1 MSIGFSRRPPGNP
14 LDGTDSVFLQ
24 RIEWDDSAPKK
35 LVKAARKGD
44 VTRFVLAYRAWLE
57 PFAGRF
63 RKQVRG
69 VSLGLLPA
77 NAVPS
82 DIESLV
88 GEFVN
93 GSAGEQRYGLGR
105 AIVGWV
111 RSVAATGIRSDV
123 ERRLVAELLLNPP
136 IDLEVE
142 TWCRLWRLVLMA
154 EPSGDDAIVS
164 SLECSVVVGLLFGP
178 LLNAGSEFSRASV
191 QLGQVLLESTDNDGT
206 PQAAAFTTLATWLTP
221 FVRAG
226 WWGKSF
232 KRPVFESDAK
242 DRFRDVTARATEL
255 ICEDG
260 CFAFDAV
267 PGLARTLLPLAASV
281 AGWSKKTTVGAAARF
296 LVLKQKAAK
305 KNRTAWPS
313 SQSDWGMTA
322 HMRSSRKVDANLVA
336 LAHDKQSVQ
345 LSVCANGTPIVA
357 GEWATTLTVSGKT
370 VPLTGE
376 WSCSCWYSDKDGDF
390 IELEQTTGNVRIG
403 RQIFLSRTG
412 AFLLLMDAVRTTRN
426 GVIRYESG
434 LPLAQRVMARA
445 DFISREW
452 RLHTG
457 DLPVRVFPVSLEF
470 DRVQSCA
477 GGCDVVEGTLQV
489 TAEGRTTVNTALV
502 MDWHPDRTAEDAEWA
517 GLTVTENRK
526 VVPSSGAAAFRL
538 RLGEHQVVSYRNT
551 DGSCE
556 LRAVLG
562 QHTGRETLIG
572 LLKAGQFEPLVLVD
586 ASNDEG

>member
-1 MSIGFSRRPPGNP
+1 MSIGFCRRPSGNP
-14 LDGTDSVFLQ
+14 LDGLDSVFLQ
-24 RIEWDDSAPKK
+24 QIEWDDSAPKQ

-44 VTRFVLAYRAWLE
+44 VTRFVLTYRAWLE

-63 RKQVRG
+63 RKRTRG
-69 VSLGLLPA
+69 VCLGLLPGSA
-77 NAVPS
+77 SPG

-93 GSAGEQRYGLGR
+93 DSAGEQRYGLGR

-111 RSVAATGIRSDV
+111 RSVVAVGIRSDV

-142 TWCRLWRLVLMA
+142 TWCRLWRLVLLA
-154 EPSGDDAIVS
+154 EPSGEDDIVS

-178 LLNAGSEFSRASV
+178 LANAGSEFSRASV
-191 QLGQVLLESTDNDGT
+191 QLGQVLLDSTDNDGT
-206 PQAAAFTTLATWLTP
+206 PQAAAFTQAATWLTP

-232 KRPVFESDAK
+232 RRPVFEAEAH

-267 PGLARTLLPLAASV
+267 SGSAGTLLPFAARV
-281 AGWSKKTTVGAAARF
+281 AGWSKKTPVGAAARF
-296 LVLKQKAAK
+296 LVLKQKHAK
-305 KNRTAWPS
+305 KGRTVWPS
-313 SQSDWGMTA
+313 SQSDWAMTA
-322 HMRSSRKVDANLVA
+322 HLRSSRQAAADLVA
-336 LAHDKQSVQ
+336 LTHDKPAMQ
-345 LSVCANGTPIVA
+345 LSVCAKGMPVVRGA
-357 GEWATTLTVSGKT
+357 WATRLEVSGKT
-370 VPLTGE
+370 VALTGG

-390 IELEQTTGNVRIG
+390 IELEQTTGNVRLT
-403 RQIFLSRTG
+403 RQIFLSRTE
-412 AFLLLMDAVRTTRN
+412 AFLLLMDAVRTTRT
-426 GVIRYESG
+426 GALRYESC

-457 DLPVRVFPVSLEF
+457 NLPVRVFPVSLEF

-477 GGCDVVEGTLQV
+477 GGCDVVDGTFQF
-489 TAEGRTTVNTALV
+489 TAEGKTTVNTALV
-502 MDWHPDRTAEDAEWA
+502 MDWHPDRSAEDAEWTR
-517 GLTVTENRK
+517 LTVTENRK
-526 VVPSSGAAAFRL
+526 VVSSTGAAAFRL
-538 RLGEHQVVSYRNT
+538 RLGKHQVVSYRNT
-551 DGSCE
+551 DGSRE

-572 LLKAGQFEPLVLVD
+572 LLNASRFEPLVLVD
-586 ASNDEG
+586 AAQDEG